1 MEKKKINLIISI
13 SIIIIVLILSIF
25 LINKPS
31 EKIEEKIAKCIGNNA
46 ELYVQLGCHAC
57 EIQKQY
63 FGENS
68 KHLNII
74 DCWKNREKC
83 IKENISA
90 TPTWIIENNKYIG
103 VQSIDKL
110 KELTNCQNG

>member
-1 MEKKKINLIISI
+1 MEKKKLNIII
-13 SIIIIVLILSIF
+13 SIIIILAILFLSIF
-25 LINKPS
+25 IINQPK
-31 EKIEEKIAKCIGNNA
+31 KDIEENLAKCIGENS

-63 FGENS
+63 FGED
-68 KHLNII
+68 KKYLNII

-110 KELTNCQNG
+110 KELTNC